1 MLYDDSREKLRR
13 LLALQDGKEPNSG
26 AAGYPS
32 KALLIISENRTGK
45 QVSEQLTGQMWQGS
59 LSDQKER
66 RKCKH
71 THVSFSLDSLVA
83 YPVRKRGFLIAHS
96 SRLQPIRAWSL
107 GGRSLSKLV
116 TSHYNQEQRIMM
128 CAC

>member
-1 MLYDDSREKLRR
+1 MLYDDSREKLKR

-32 KALLIISENRTGK
+32 KPLLVISDNRTGK

-59 LSDQKER
+59 LRDQKER

-71 THVSFSLDSLVA
+71 TRINFSPDSWVA
-83 YPVRKRGFLIAHS
+83 YPVRKRGLLIAHS
-96 SRLQPIRAWSL
+96 SGYSPSEHGCL

-116 TSHYNQEQRIMM
+116 TSHYTKNRE
-128 CAC
+128 

>member
-1 MLYDDSREKLRR
+1 MLYADSREKLRR

-59 LSDQKER
+59 LGDQKER

-71 THVSFSLDSLVA
+71 TCVSFSPDSLVA
-83 YPVRKRGFLIAHS
+83 YPVRKRGLLIAHS
-96 SRLQPIRAWSL
+96 SRLQPIRAQVS
-107 GGRSLSKLV
+107 RR
-116 TSHYNQEQRIMM
+116 QEPKQ
-128 CAC
+128 AGHSTL